1 MRGRTHRH
9 RRTGGQNARACTLT
23 PAWVALEVTR
33 LAGGRV
39 RPEPRSY
46 VRARFGA
53 ISQSRDLARRWSVAG
68 DRSGLG
74 WTGSSI
80 KETPH
85 SSEDLI
91 LFISVRP
98 GVASTL
104 TCPTPFVLNKP
115 PPDSESRTAGS
126 GPPSVTARS
135 AYRAVPADARASA
148 SSSSTRSPRPSLHAF
163 AARPP
168 AHAGRGCGAPYS
180 ALQRSLNAATCWE
193 VTSGRTWSMMGA

>member
-1 MRGRTHRH
+1 MGVAMRGRTHRH

-104 TCPTPFVLNKP
+104 TCPTPFVLHLQTQSP
-115 PPDSESRTAGS
+115 ELPAAGRQASLPDRLIAQCRPTRARRPRHRARALPGHRCTPSLPGPRLTRAGAAAHRTAPCS
-126 GPPSVTARS
+126 DR
-135 AYRAVPADARASA
+135 
-148 SSSSTRSPRPSLHAF
+148 
-163 AARPP
+163 
-168 AHAGRGCGAPYS
+168 
-180 ALQRSLNAATCWE
+180 
-193 VTSGRTWSMMGA
+193 